1 MRLLSLPRISW
12 RIAAIAVISLSILHI
27 LATLAAPSLT
37 TTTAYARL
45 KQLQANTMH
54 VLPPL
59 APDTQPLPFLGADA
73 RYALCRFE
81 AARTPVALKV
91 SLPGKGWTLALYSN
105 EGDNFYVA
113 AGADGRR
120 TDLSLLLV
128 TSDERFTGVSPEAR
142 GQTGERQTTLPI
154 TTSQG
159 IAVLRAPDRGIA
171 YRSRDEAELKRAVCA
186 PQQ

>member
-1 MRLLSLPRISW
+1 MKFPVLPRVSW
-12 RIAAIAVISLSILHI
+12 RTAAIAVISLSILHI
-27 LATLAAPSLT
+27 VVTLAAPAFTS
-37 TTTAYARL
+37 TTAYARL
-45 KQLQANTMH
+45 RHLPANTMH

-59 APDTQPLPFLGADA
+59 SPETQPLPFLGADA

-81 AARTPVALKV
+81 AARTPVALKA
-91 SLPGKGWTLALYSN
+91 SLPGKGWTLALYSS

-113 AGADGRR
+113 AGSEGRR

-128 TSDERFTGVSPEAR
+128 TSDERFTGLSPEAR
-142 GQTGERQTTLPI
+142 GQSGERQTSVPI

-171 YRSRDEAELKRAVCA
+171 YRARDEAELKAAVCA
-186 PQQ
+186 PQK